1 MNRYQREVAQMDRRH
16 RLIVRS
22 ASFAAAAVLS
32 IAALWSA
39 GLPPTQWWVLAVA
52 WWAGTDGP
60 NEQPP
65 AVATPPALAAPSDGS
80 QTSGEVAATI
90 QPGTE
95 SSIAAEPQP
104 LFLVGTSPGR
114 NKNEGTALIGV
125 NPDNPQTYVGGA
137 MLANGARLVE
147 IHRDHVVLARGAAS
161 AKLWLYQR
169 NASSAPV
176 RDAVLTVGAEESA
189 PAPAT
194 TVRDVLTEYL
204 RPSPLYDGDVLRG
217 YEVYPGRKAGVF
229 ARLGLQAGDVIT
241 AINGLPLSEPRQA
254 MELFAELTRG
264 GVVTATIKRKNKVQS
279 IALSGAL
286 ILSDQDAT
294 QNSAAQTPPP
304 FGAPAG

>member
-1 MNRYQREVAQMDRRH
+1 MNRYQREVAEMDRRH
-16 RLIVRS
+16 RLIVRG
-22 ASFAAAAVLS
+22 ASFTAATALAV
-32 IAALWSA
+32 AALWSA
-39 GLPPTQWWVLAVA
+39 GLLPTQWRVRLQA
-52 WWAGTDGP
+52 WWAETHKPD
-60 NEQPP
+60 ESL
-65 AVATPPALAAPSDGS
+65 AIAPPALAAPSDGS
-80 QTSGEVAATI
+80 PTSGEVAATL

-104 LFLVGTSPGR
+104 LFLAGTSPGR

-147 IHRDHVVLARGAAS
+147 IHPDHVVLARGAS
-161 AKLWLYQR
+161 FAKLPLYQR
-169 NASSAPV
+169 NAPLPQTRS
-176 RDAVLTVGAEESA
+176 VLLMVGGEAASA
-189 PAPAT
+189 PAAAT
-194 TVRDVLTEYL
+194 SVQNVLTEYL
-204 RPSPLYDGDVLRG
+204 RPSPLYEGEVLRG
-217 YEVYPGRKAGVF
+217 YEIYPGRKAGVF

-264 GVVTATIKRKNKVQS
+264 GAVTATIERRNKVQS
-279 IALSGAL
+279 IALDGAL

-294 QNSAAQTPPP
+294 QSSAAQTALP